1 VAATPI
7 DFEMGATWIEEIVG
21 VEEPPPE
28 LLEFAP
34 PLLQP
39 TKLNKDKNRTVPS
52 ALLIIKRLRRAVLV
66 ELIGGGKQY

>member
-1 VAATPI
+1 MPI
-7 DFEMGATWIEEIVG
+7 DLDTGETWIEEIVG
-21 VEEPPPE
+21 VEEPPE

-52 ALLIIKRLRRAVLV
+52 ALLIIKRLRRTVLV